1 MGSVPA
7 THMPMAGT
15 QRPLRPAAGRIN
27 RGAHSPAM
35 PRFDERVVLVTG
47 GSSGIGFATAKAFLQ
62 EGAKVAVTGR
72 SASRL
77 AKATQELR
85 RHGRVLGI
93 RGDVSKAED
102 AKRFVIRTERALG
115 PLDVL
120 VNNAGIYLQKSTE
133 RMTEHEWDSVLD
145 VNLKG
150 TFLCTKYAL
159 PGMIRRKHGNI
170 VNVAS
175 DSGLV
180 ATPLS
185 SAYCASKG
193 GMVLFTRVLAV
204 DHAKDGIRVN
214 AICPGEVDT
223 PMLDR
228 DAAASGL
235 GRARYYRRLVAS
247 IPQKRAARPDEIARA
262 ILFIAS
268 DETPFMTGAAVSVD
282 GGWTAI

>member
-1 MGSVPA
+1 
-7 THMPMAGT
+7 MAGT
-15 QRPLRPAAGRIN
+15 QRLRRPAAGRIN

-72 SASRL
+72 NASRL
-77 AKATQELR
+77 AKATRELR

-102 AKRFVIRTERALG
+102 AKRFVIRTEKALG

-193 GMVLFTRVLAV
+193 GIVLFTRVLAV

-235 GRARYYRRLVAS
+235 GRATYYRRLVAS

-262 ILFIAS
+262 IVFIAS
-268 DETPFMTGAAVSVD
+268 DETPFMTGAAISID
-282 GGWTAI
+282 GGWTAL